1 MSLVTYKT
9 KLIGKDRQKIDYALW
24 PFHYTWNL
32 PFYMFY
38 TENKWKSHELK
49 IGFLFHV
56 FRQKEKYIHTLY
68 FDGLQMLACSCPCM
82 SCSCSFYYHIIY
94 VILNKWKNNR
104 QCCDSNY
111 NHNCLNRQ
119 FFDCLENVVTDERS
133 VGCLSG
139 VWSRKQ
145 HILFKWLKRIS
156 FVHVKVAKYH

>member
-1 MSLVTYKT
+1 M
-9 KLIGKDRQKIDYALW
+9 
-24 PFHYTWNL
+24 
-32 PFYMFY
+32 
-38 TENKWKSHELK
+38 K

-56 FRQKEKYIHTLY
+56 FVKKKNIYTHSTLMDY
-68 FDGLQMLACSCPCM
+68 KCLHAHVLACRVRVH
-82 SCSCSFYYHIIY
+82 FIITLY

-139 VWSRKQ
+139 V
-145 HILFKWLKRIS
+145 
-156 FVHVKVAKYH
+156 